1 MSCRVKENGVH
12 ISQAKGGGN
21 WYLYQIKRPEK
32 QIKTSQDQSNQPRTH
47 LTLSV
52 NKASFTFMY
61 ICIRFCVWTI
71 FTNRNGRVIFNNED
85 FFYKKVEVI
94 LSCISLG
101 KQTNVS
107 QPKDH
112 WNYNWKNNVCNKV
125 VIELWSIVML
135 LWCFHNLAR
144 TKGIDYTE
152 WNMYHEHAQTN
163 NQERVTKPLI
173 HLD

>member
-12 ISQAKGGGN
+12 ISQTKGGGN

-52 NKASFTFMY
+52 NKARFTFMFEQY
-61 ICIRFCVWTI
+61 SPIES
-71 FTNRNGRVIFNNED
+71 GRVIFNNDD

-94 LSCISLG
+94 LSCISLV

>member
-12 ISQAKGGGN
+12 ISQTKGGGN

-52 NKASFTFMY
+52 NKARFTFMY
-61 ICIRFCVWTI
+61 KVLCL
-71 FTNRNGRVIFNNED
+71 NNIHQSKEGGLPLIMKI